1 VELARRFL
9 ACARKRLIPVDA
21 SADTKNSMSH
31 PGEAA
36 VGGFLSRVTSTLV
49 VLGTA
54 VSVLSAGENPQQAF
68 AKNWEGRT
76 VVLKQTLYTLVYDER
91 SRIGMVREGKR
102 DGLTVVTPFEGT
114 YLQFDGRRG
123 RDDIKETEP
132 QRLKDSVAT
141 TYISDALFELEA
153 SRTIVPIVVNRHD
166 AGVECVV
173 KKVQLD
179 RYSVRLLL
187 VSPGGGDGDQ
197 NSLTSLTVKW
207 PVPFSKSLSERDS
220 IENLIRRFVEI
231 KQTR

>member
-1 VELARRFL
+1 VSNPVEAEMGTPS
-9 ACARKRLIPVDA
+9 I
-21 SADTKNSMSH
+21 
-31 PGEAA
+31 
-36 VGGFLSRVTSTLV
+36 RVTSALV
-49 VLGTA
+49 ILATA

-102 DGLTVVTPFEGT
+102 DGLTVVTPSEGT

-132 QRLKDSVAT
+132 QRLKDAVAT
-141 TYISDALFELEA
+141 AYVGESLLALEA
-153 SRTIVPIVVNRHD
+153 SKTIEPIVVSRHEP
-166 AGVECVV
+166 GVECVV
-173 KKVQLD
+173 RKILLS
-179 RYSVRLLL
+179 RYAVKL
-187 VSPGGGDGDQ
+187 VFASRSGIDGEQDQ
-197 NSLTSLTVKW
+197 LTSLTVKW
-207 PVPFSKSLSERDS
+207 PVPLSKSLTERES

>member
-1 VELARRFL
+1 MPFEAHADIENSVSYREATVERLFHRMTLAFL
-9 ACARKRLIPVDA
+9 
-21 SADTKNSMSH
+21 
-31 PGEAA
+31 
-36 VGGFLSRVTSTLV
+36 
-49 VLGTA
+49 VLATA

-76 VVLKQTLYTLVYDER
+76 VVLKQTLFTLVYDER

-102 DGLTVVTPFEGT
+102 DGLTVVTPSEGT

-132 QRLKDSVAT
+132 QRLKDMVAT
-141 TYISDALFELEA
+141 AYVGESLLALEA
-153 SRTIVPIVVNRHD
+153 SRTIEPIVINRHE

-173 KKVQLD
+173 RKILLS
-179 RYSVRLLL
+179 RYSVKL
-187 VSPGGGDGDQ
+187 VFASSGIDGEQDQ
-197 NSLTSLTVKW
+197 LTSLTVKW
-207 PVPFSKSLSERDS
+207 PVPLSKSLTERES

>member
-1 VELARRFL
+1 
-9 ACARKRLIPVDA
+9 
-21 SADTKNSMSH
+21 
-31 PGEAA
+31 
-36 VGGFLSRVTSTLV
+36 VTSALV
-49 VLGTA
+49 VLASAG
-54 VSVLSAGENPQQAF
+54 SVLSAGENAQQAF

-123 RDDIKETEP
+123 RDDIKETEA
-132 QRLKDSVAT
+132 QRLKDAVAT
-141 TYISDALFELEA
+141 AYISDALFELEA
-153 SRTIVPIVVNRHD
+153 SRTIVPILVNRHD

-173 KKVQLD
+173 RKVQLD

-187 VSPGGGDGDQ
+187 ASAGGVDGDHD
-197 NSLTSLTVKW
+197 SLTSLTVKW
-207 PVPFSKSLSERDS
+207 PVPLSKSLSERDS
-220 IENLIRRFVEI
+220 IENLIQRFVEI